1 MNKYNR
7 EGYSDPTTFAALSRI
22 EQQEKNKKK
31 RKKAVC
37 KEPFYPIVYICSPYS
52 GDTERNVEKARKYSR
67 FAVENNCLPIT
78 PHIYFT
84 QFMNDELPKE
94 RNMALSMNQILLRK
108 CTELWAFGDIISRG
122 MKAEINH
129 AKRKHIKIR
138 YFTEEMEEK
147 P

>member
-22 EQQEKNKKK
+22 EQQEKKKRK
-31 RKKAVC
+31 RKKAR
-37 KEPFYPIVYICSPYS
+37 KEPSYPIVYICSPYS
-52 GDTERNVEKARKYSR
+52 GDTERNVENARKYSR
-67 FAVENNCLPIT
+67 FAVENQCLPIA

-84 QFMNDELPKE
+84 QFMNDELPEE

-108 CTELWAFGDIISRG
+108 CTELWAFGDIISKG
-122 MKAEINH
+122 MKAEISY

-138 YFTEEMEEK
+138 WFTEEMEEK
-147 P
+147 A